1 MAYLSRLVEWLILS
15 HGILSESGIFLFWS
29 TSNFPAS
36 ATSRSSEVCILWHD
50 RTKFAAS
57 CTQSKPF
64 SHVLVEPVSA
74 RSHER
79 TTYLITIAVRLHNLL
94 RCACVNIVSS
104 RMCART
110 IRETERSVKFLLA
123 TTVPGWNK
131 GQVAKEFAIHNGL
144 DVFSLDKR
152 PKSTRI
158 RARKLRMPG
167 GEISVP
173 THRTVEG
180 IKEDW
185 TKMIQSGELTLG
197 EPCYPHTITRYSI
210 KDGELKTSWNNNVW

>member
-1 MAYLSRLVEWLILS
+1 MCMSQSFETPQQKY
-15 HGILSESGIFLFWS
+15 
-29 TSNFPAS
+29 
-36 ATSRSSEVCILWHD
+36 D
-50 RTKFAAS
+50 RAKHSDNT
-57 CTQSKPF
+57 
-64 SHVLVEPVSA
+64 
-74 RSHER
+74 
-79 TTYLITIAVRLHNLL
+79 
-94 RCACVNIVSS
+94 SS
-104 RMCART
+104 RKHSPNF
-110 IRETERSVKFLLA
+110 ENVHWNKEGLLEKLKNWPKDISINWSELA
-123 TTVPGWNK
+123 WEFNIPGSNK

-210 KDGELKTSWNNNVW
+210 KDGELKQHEITVYGRKIPLLDLRKKLLLRHEPFMRLHTDEQLLALTKLDLTEYYKKQT